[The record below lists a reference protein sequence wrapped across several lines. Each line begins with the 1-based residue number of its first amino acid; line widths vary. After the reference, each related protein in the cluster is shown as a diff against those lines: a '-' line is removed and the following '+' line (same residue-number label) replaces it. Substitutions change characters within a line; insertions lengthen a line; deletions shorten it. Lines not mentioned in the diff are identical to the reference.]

1 MKTAIRRLIF
11 VALFLMGFPVLAQPI
26 TEVTW
31 ETPAWEGLTKEDDTG
46 LYHELISA
54 IYGNAGIKVVINYRP
69 WARAV
74 FDVENGTA
82 DFTGGDSR
90 SNKFAQPNN
99 PIIRHTEVVFFRKT
113 AIPSYQ
119 GVDDLR
125 NKKGVWIMGYT
136 DNFPHQFKKHL
147 KGNGNPSRNG
157 ALKMVLLGRADYYL
171 DNDYQLPQ
179 TLKEF
184 EGLYTASEYD
194 TGTVYVEDLFMCFT
208 KSPRGQRLADIFDQ
222 GMKKLAESG
231 ELKKIYA
238 KWKRIAPPVK

>member
-1 MKTAIRRLIF
+1 MKTAIHSLIF
-11 VALFLMGFPVLAQPI
+11 VAFLLTGSPVFAQAI

-31 ETPAWEGLTKEDDTG
+31 ETPAWEGLTKEDGTG

-54 IYGNAGIKVVINYRP
+54 IYGSVGIKVVVNYRP

-90 SNKFAQPNN
+90 SSKFAQPNT
-99 PIIRHTEVVFFRKT
+99 PIIRHTELIFFKKKT
-113 AIPSYQ
+113 VPSYR
-119 GVDDLR
+119 GIEDLSSK
-125 NKKGVWIMGYT
+125 NGVWIMGYT
-136 DNFPHQFKKHL
+136 DNFPRQFKKHL
-147 KGNGNPSRNG
+147 KGNGNASRNG

-179 TLKEF
+179 TLKEY

-194 TGTVYVEDLFMCFT
+194 TGTVYIEDLFMCFT
-208 KSPRGQRLADIFDQ
+208 KSPRGQRLAELFDQ
-222 GMKKLAESG
+222 GMKKLSESG

-238 KWKRIAPPVK
+238 KWNRIAPPVK